1 MRVHSFTRWT
11 TFLWLISSYGDDS
24 YSAMLNFALMCEL
37 FLDVIVT
44 QICTI
49 EDKTIME
56 NNLTSLKVL
65 LRSENS
71 NNKCIVV

>member
-1 MRVHSFTRWT
+1 
-11 TFLWLISSYGDDS
+11 
-24 YSAMLNFALMCEL
+24 MLNFALMCEL